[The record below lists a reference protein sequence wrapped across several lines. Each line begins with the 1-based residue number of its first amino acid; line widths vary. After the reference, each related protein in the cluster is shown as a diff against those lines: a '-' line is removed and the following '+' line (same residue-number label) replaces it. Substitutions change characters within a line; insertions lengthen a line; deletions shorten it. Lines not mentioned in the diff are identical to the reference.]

1 MILAMNDN
9 GEFEEYKESYA
20 SVDFKTEEDYK
31 RFEEILKYYNNR
43 EEHDRQIRAKV
54 IDDLISKCESAKFA
68 DDDETVLSDIHQGVN
83 SGLSMAIHFAKELK
97 GDRQTKESED

>member
-1 MILAMNDN
+1 MILAMNEN

-43 EEHDRQIRAKV
+43 EEHDRQIRAKA
-54 IDDLISKCESAKFA
+54 IDDLIAKCEYAKFA

-83 SGLSMAIHFAKELK
+83 SGLAMAIHFAKELK
-97 GDRQTKESED
+97 GERNDT

>member
-54 IDDLISKCESAKFA
+54 IDDLIAKCESAKFA

-83 SGLSMAIHFAKELK
+83 SGLSMAIHFAKEMK
-97 GDRQTKESED
+97 GERNDD